1 MTYKEIIA
9 SFNLS
14 IPFDSD
20 GFINEEELFNLY
32 PENFVLIDRFPMI
45 INKTMEWFSPLD
57 VFFTRKEQTV
67 NEYFEVERKYINTLT
82 ILSCY
87 SPLWVQSSFYF
98 SKRLPDYLSEEE
110 RNYLIKIKDYLFIQV
125 NTPIEL
131 ACLLKLSLRGYE
143 QTIIYLPELKVIAW
157 VNELIVSL
165 YYQDEK
171 SRKLIEM
178 ITTTEGLYLR
188 KK

>member
-1 MTYKEIIA
+1 MVVFSLKFTISK
-9 SFNLS
+9 
-14 IPFDSD
+14 
-20 GFINEEELFNLY
+20 NE
-32 PENFVLIDRFPMI
+32 
-45 INKTMEWFSPLD
+45 
-57 VFFTRKEQTV
+57 VFFFKV
-67 NEYFEVERKYINTLT
+67 IVEIDKNL
-82 ILSCY
+82 
-87 SPLWVQSSFYF
+87 
-98 SKRLPDYLSEEE
+98 EEPATFK
-110 RNYLIKIKDYLFIQV
+110 KIKDYLFIQV
-125 NTPIEL
+125 NNPIEL

-171 SRKLIEM
+171 SRKLIET